1 MKNDVM
7 FDDIV
12 PPEGAPQHSLIGRSA
27 TSEEADVI
35 LDMMEANAIPMPKF
49 ELTEEL
55 WAEKYG
61 REDYRIPTP
70 LGDVKMSDNQD
81 IKTFA
86 FERTDEFGAALATL
100 NHPDVIVAVK
110 SEAKDG
116 KTERNSTY
124 VYSRVFIR
132 NGIKVEFFVSASN
145 LKDGLEVVMS
155 NHILRRKGLQKQMKE
170 GKLLWTR
177 FANES
182 VSSGEKQGIKNSVN
196 KNPIDMNYGAKC
208 PQSGVPSSDN
218 KGTTK
223 QGQKQTKNKVIYNY
237 KRGGRGL

>member
-12 PPEGAPQHSLIGRSA
+12 PPNGAPQHSLIGRSA
-27 TSEEADVI
+27 TSEEADAI

-55 WAEKYG
+55 WKEKYG
-61 REDYRIPTP
+61 KKDYRIPTP
-70 LGDVKMSDNQD
+70 LGDVKMSNGQD
-81 IKTFA
+81 GKTFDLKRA
-86 FERTDEFGAALATL
+86 KEFGMALATL
-100 NHPDVIVAVK
+100 ENPDVIIAVK

-116 KTERNSTY
+116 ETERNSTY
-124 VYSRVFIR
+124 VYSRVFIE

-155 NHILRRKGLQKQMKE
+155 NHHLRREQLKKQME
-170 GKLLWTR
+170 FGKLLLTR
-177 FANES
+177 FDS
-182 VSSGEKQGIKNSVN
+182 DSISSGKKQGSDGCVN
-196 KNPIDMNYGAKC
+196 KNPIDVGHG
-208 PQSGVPSSDN
+208 SVPKSSVPYSDN

-223 QGQKQTKNKVIYNY
+223 QDKKQTKNKIIYNY